1 MASKKTFKSEMQA
14 GSPAAASYISSAQA
28 EAEGKAEGADRKGKA
43 QPEGVEYKSQRLNL
57 LLKPSI
63 FTGIDKIRTMQ
74 RVSFNECV
82 NRALSEY
89 VAAHADLIAK
99 YDDTFKD

>member
-14 GSPAAASYISSAQA
+14 GSPAAASYISGA
-28 EAEGKAEGADRKGKA
+28 KAEGADRDGKP
-43 QPEGVEYKSQRLNL
+43 QPEGVELKSKRLNL

-74 RVSFNECV
+74 RVSFNETV
-82 NRALSEY
+82 NQALSEY
-89 VAAHADLIAK
+89 VAAHADLIAR
-99 YDDTFKD
+99 YDETFKD

>member
-1 MASKKTFKSEMQA
+1 MAKTFKDEMQRK
-14 GSPAAASYISSAQA
+14 PAAASFISKAKSGDLDG
-28 EAEGKAEGADRKGKA
+28 GKPPKT
-43 QPEGVEYKSQRLNL
+43 VEHKSQRLNL

-89 VAAHADLIAK
+89 VAAHAELIEK
-99 YDDTFKD
+99 YDTTFED

>member
-14 GSPAAASYISSAQA
+14 GSPAAASYISGA
-28 EAEGKAEGADRKGKA
+28 KAEGADREGKP
-43 QPEGVEYKSQRLNL
+43 QPEGVELKSKRLNL

-74 RVSFNECV
+74 RVSFNETV
-82 NRALSEY
+82 NQALSEY
-89 VAAHADLIAK
+89 VAAHADLIAR
-99 YDDTFKD
+99 YDETFKD